1 MKSVNILNGLQKLVG
16 NRLRIDEPL
25 SRHTSLEIG
34 GPARY
39 FLELRNIEELA
50 SVIEFSLKENLD
62 FFILGEGTNVL
73 FCDEGFSGL
82 VIRLKGEFEK
92 FFIEGE
98 EVTAGAGVKLNY
110 LVEELAK
117 RGLAGLE
124 FASGIPGSLG
134 GAIVS
139 NAGTKMGSIGDVTR
153 EIKIF
158 SGGNVK
164 ILKKDEVNFSYRH
177 CDLPNKAIILEV
189 KLGLKNGKKSDI
201 INKIKKSL
209 KERKKNQPVSTLNA
223 GCVFK
228 NPKTCEAGKLIE
240 AAGLKGTRFGD
251 AEVSTKHANFI
262 INRGRAR
269 AKDVYNLIEKIREAV
284 KEKFDIDLELELRLV
299 GVKG

>member
-1 MKSVNILNGLQKLVG
+1 MDILNGLQKMVG
-16 NRLRIDEPL
+16 NRVRVGEPL
-25 SRHTSLEIG
+25 SRHTSLRMG

-50 SVIEFSLKENLD
+50 SVIEFSQKENLD
-62 FFILGEGTNVL
+62 FFVLGEGTNVL

-110 LVEELAK
+110 LVEKLAK

-139 NAGTKMGSIGDVTR
+139 NAGTKMGSISDVTR

-177 CDLPNKAIILEV
+177 CDLPDKAIILEV
-189 KLGLKNGKKSDI
+189 KVGLKNGKKTDI
-201 INKIKKSL
+201 IKKIKENI
-209 KERKKNQPVSTLNA
+209 KERKKNQPLSTLNA

-228 NPKTCEAGKLIE
+228 NPETCEAGKLIE
-240 AAGLKGTRFGD
+240 TAGLKGARFGD

-262 INRGRAR
+262 INRGRAK
-269 AKDVYNLIEKIREAV
+269 AKDVYNLIEKIRGAV
-284 KEKFDIDLELELRLV
+284 KEKFNIDLELELKLV
-299 GVKG
+299 GMKG

>member
-1 MKSVNILNGLQKLVG
+1 
-16 NRLRIDEPL
+16 
-25 SRHTSLEIG
+25 
-34 GPARY
+34 
-39 FLELRNIEELA
+39 
-50 SVIEFSLKENLD
+50 LD

-73 FCDEGFSGL
+73 FYDEGFSGL